1 MLNVTSKSFM
11 TNFSYQDKTWAE
23 FSILELAICMVCNF
37 GVTGKTA
44 YLKVEKSAQT
54 TSRFSPISYRAP
66 RISFQS
72 IVCKGK

>member
-1 MLNVTSKSFM
+1 MLNVTNKPSV

-44 YLKVEKSAQT
+44 
-54 TSRFSPISYRAP
+54 
-66 RISFQS
+66 
-72 IVCKGK
+72 